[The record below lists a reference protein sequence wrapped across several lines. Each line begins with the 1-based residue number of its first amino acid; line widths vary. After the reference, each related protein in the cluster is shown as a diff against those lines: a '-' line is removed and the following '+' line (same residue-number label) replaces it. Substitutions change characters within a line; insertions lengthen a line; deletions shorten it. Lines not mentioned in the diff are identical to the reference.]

1 MRWCL
6 LSMCLLAGCSN
17 LFPEPINPT
26 PDPIGND
33 TATAISNV
41 LRADRVARAAVCE
54 AIAQRLNEPEF
65 DPKDHWNDAD
75 KKIANETSDKLR
87 KLIKARLD
95 KDDESAAWQEIGK
108 GYGLR

>member
-1 MRWCL
+1 MKWL
-6 LSMCLLAGCSN
+6 IVFVCLLAGCDQLLPS
-17 LFPEPINPT
+17 PVGPT

-41 LRADRVARAAVCE
+41 LQADRVARAAVCE
-54 AIAQRLNEPEF
+54 EIANRLNEPEF

-75 KKIANETSDKLR
+75 KKIANHTSDQLR
-87 KLIKARLD
+87 KLIKARLE
-95 KDDESAAWQEIGK
+95 KPDEDAAWREIGK